1 MKKFHLVV
9 CFFVLFTTSALHSET
24 SEEFWRGKVIFVDQY
39 RQEIIAYLDGK
50 EQFRFPAITGD
61 AKFKTPQGIYR
72 VEHKDPKYWSN
83 QYSTWMPFSL
93 FFIWDEGTRMA
104 IHAGVVP
111 LKKDVTRRKA
121 THGCVHARN
130 GDAEWLFDWADE
142 GTTKII
148 VYGDRSQD

>member
-24 SEEFWRGKVIFVDQY
+24 SKEFWRGKVIFVDQY

-72 VEHKDPKYWSN
+72 VERKDPKYWSN
-83 QYSTWMPFSL
+83 QYSAWMPFSL
-93 FFIWDEGTRMA
+93 FFIWNERTRIA

-111 LKKDVTRRKA
+111 PKKDITRQKA
-121 THGCVHARN
+121 THGCVHARD
-130 GDAEWLFDWADE
+130 GDAKWLFDWAE
-142 GTTKII
+142 EKTTKVII
-148 VYGDRSQD
+148 FGDRSQD